1 MNSKAS
7 ATAAR
12 GGSGEILSKFFTAI
26 CLAVALAILL
36 PPVSTAAEKAVEKTP
51 EKSPEK
57 SPEKVEEKADDKA
70 AATKPA
76 KKYKQEKT
84 TKPDAPATKTVEE
97 LAGETRKSVVI
108 VSHFGR
114 DGKPDGVGAG
124 FVISADGLIATSLHV
139 IGEARPMTV
148 QLLDGKTYDVTEVF
162 AWDRKLD
169 LAIIRIEADKLSPL
183 PLGDSDQLQQGTPV
197 VAIGNPHG
205 LDHSVVQGVVSAR
218 RDFDQV
224 EMIQLAIP
232 VEPGNSGG
240 PLLDLQGRVHG
251 ILTLKSAVTANLGF
265 AMPVNALKQILRK
278 PNTVPIHR
286 WLTIGA
292 LNPTEWVTHFGAR
305 WNQKSG
311 RVHVEGAGKGFG
323 GRALCVSQRAV
334 PETPYEVQVSV
345 KLDDE
350 AGAAGLAF
358 AVDDDNKH
366 YGFYPTGGRLRLTRF
381 NGPNIFSWTVM
392 QDIASEHYHPGDW
405 NTLKVRIE
413 TERLICSVNGQQVI
427 EVPMSETLAGKA
439 GLAKFRETRAEFKGF
454 LVGTNLSLGLP
465 KTVEL
470 ASLTRKIRE
479 LPPKGQPDPLLIEE
493 LQARSEVSQGI
504 LLARAKDLEREAE
517 QLRKLATRVHFEA
530 TKRELVKALE
540 GVEDKTDLFLAAL
553 LVSKLDNPDVDIA
566 GYRRE
571 MDDMAAQIRTR
582 YSATATEREKLE
594 ALREFLF
601 NENGFHGSRTDYY
614 NRANSYINEVLDDR
628 EGIPITLAVIYAELA
643 RRLGVEIVGVPLP
656 GHFVVQHN
664 PKKGQPQLIDVF
676 ENARGISRAEAEV
689 IVSAFTGR
697 RLREEHLQPASKREI
712 IVRMLRNLLGVAGKG
727 GDGANPRKYLD
738 IIVELEPDAA
748 MERWSRGMLRL
759 QEGDRAGAKSDF
771 RWLLDHQSPGI
782 DLERVE
788 ELFRRL

>member
-1 MNSKAS
+1 M
-7 ATAAR
+7 
-12 GGSGEILSKFFTAI
+12 
-26 CLAVALAILL
+26 LANFSHAQ
-36 PPVSTAAEKAVEKTP
+36 TTAEKSAAPATP
-51 EKSPEK
+51 ATPRPKSDPK
-57 SPEKVEEKADDKA
+57 SDTAPA
-70 AATKPA
+70 AKSATKP
-76 KKYKQEKT
+76 EKA
-84 TKPDAPATKTVEE
+84 APATKTVVE
-97 LAGETRKSVVI
+97 LAADARKSVVI

-148 QLLDGKTYDVTEVF
+148 QLHNGKTHDVTEVF

-169 LAIIRIEADKLSPL
+169 LAIVRIDADGLSPL
-183 PLGDSDQLQQGTPV
+183 PLGDSDTLRPGTPV

-218 RDFDQV
+218 RDFDMV
-224 EMIQLAIP
+224 EMIQVAIP

-240 PLLDLQGRVHG
+240 PLLDMEGRVHG

-278 PNTVPIHR
+278 PNTVPASR

-292 LNPTEWVTHFGAR
+292 LNPAEWVPQFGAR
-305 WNQKSG
+305 WTQKSG
-311 RVHVEGAGKGFG
+311 RIQVEGAGKGFG
-323 GRALCVSQRAV
+323 GRALCVCQREV
-334 PETPYEVQVSV
+334 PGLPSEVQVTV

-358 AVDDDNKH
+358 ATDDENRH

-381 NGPNIFSWTVM
+381 NGPNIFSWTVI

-405 NTLKVRIE
+405 NTLKVRME
-413 TERLICSVNGQQVI
+413 TERIICSVNGQKVI
-427 EVPMSETLAGKA
+427 EMPLTEALEGKV

-454 LVGTNLSLGLP
+454 LVGTNLAANQP

-470 ASLTRKIRE
+470 ASLTRKIKE
-479 LPPKGQPDPLLIEE
+479 LPATGAVDPAVIEE
-493 LQARSEVSQGI
+493 LQTRSEASQT
-504 LLARAKDLEREAE
+504 LLLDRAKGLEREAE

-530 TKRELVKALE
+530 VKRDLIKTLE
-540 GVEDKTDLFLAAL
+540 GAEEKTDLFLAAL
-553 LVSKLDNPDVDIA
+553 QVSRLDNPDVDTE

-571 MDDMAAQIRTR
+571 LESMAAQIRAKLP
-582 YSATATEREKLE
+582 ATASEADKLE
-594 ALREFLF
+594 ALRDFLF
-601 NENGFHGSRTDYY
+601 NENGFHGSRTDYN

-628 EGIPITLAVIYAELA
+628 EGIPITLAIIYIELA
-643 RRLGVEIVGVPLP
+643 RRLDVTVVGIPLP

-676 ENARGISRAEAEV
+676 ENARVISRQEAEV
-689 IVSAFTGR
+689 IVSAYTGR

-712 IVRMLRNLLGVAGKG
+712 IVRMLRNLLGVTSKNS
-727 GDGANPRKYLD
+727 DSPNPMKYLD
-738 IIVELEPDAA
+738 LIVELAPDAA
-748 MERWSRGMLRL
+748 LERWSRGMIRL
-759 QEGDRAGAKSDF
+759 QQGERAGAKSDF

-788 ELFRRL
+788 ELYRRL

>member
-1 MNSKAS
+1 MISQAS
-7 ATAAR
+7 AASAR
-12 GGSGEILSKFFTAI
+12 DGLGRRFGGILFAG
-26 CLAVALAILL
+26 CLALTLIAEISPSL
-36 PPVSTAAEKAVEKTP
+36 TAAESPAPATP
-51 EKSPEK
+51 SAKSEPKPKSTPAAKPET
-57 SPEKVEEKADDKA
+57 A
-70 AATKPA
+70 A
-76 KKYKQEKT
+76 
-84 TKPDAPATKTVEE
+84 APATKTVVE
-97 LAGETRKSVVI
+97 LAADARKSVVI

-139 IGEARPMTV
+139 IGEARPMSV
-148 QLLDGKTYDVTEVF
+148 QLHNGKTHDVTEVF

-169 LAIIRIEADKLSPL
+169 LAIIRIEADGLTPL
-183 PLGDSDQLQQGTPV
+183 PLGDSDTLRTGTAV

-218 RDFDQV
+218 RDFDKI
-224 EMIQLAIP
+224 EMIQVAIP

-240 PLLDLQGRVHG
+240 PLLDMTGRVHG

-278 PNTVPIHR
+278 PNTVPASR

-292 LNPTEWVTHFGAR
+292 LNPAEWVPQFGAR
-305 WNQKSG
+305 WTQKSG
-311 RVHVEGAGKGFG
+311 RIQVEGAGKGFG
-323 GRALCVSQRAV
+323 GRALCVCQREV
-334 PETPYEVQVSV
+334 PDLPSEVQVTV

-358 AVDDDNKH
+358 ATDDENRH

-381 NGPNIFSWTVM
+381 NGPNIFSWTVI

-405 NTLKVRIE
+405 NTLKVRME
-413 TERLICSVNGQQVI
+413 AERIISSVNGQQVI
-427 EVPMSETLAGKA
+427 EMPLTEALSGKA

-454 LVGTNLSLGLP
+454 LVGTNLANGQP

-470 ASLTRKIRE
+470 ASLTRKIKE
-479 LPPKGQPDPLLIEE
+479 LPATGAVDPAVIEE
-493 LQARSEVSQGI
+493 LQSRSAASQS
-504 LLARAKDLEREAE
+504 LLLDRAKGLEREAE

-530 TKRELVKALE
+530 VKRELVKTLE
-540 GVEDKTDLFLAAL
+540 GAEEKTDLFLAAL
-553 LVSKLDNPDVDIA
+553 HVSRLDNPDVDTD

-571 MDDMAAQIRTR
+571 LESMAAQIRAKLP
-582 YSATATEREKLE
+582 ATASEADKLE
-594 ALREFLF
+594 TLRDFLF
-601 NENGFHGSRTDYY
+601 NENGFHGSRTDYN

-628 EGIPITLAVIYAELA
+628 EGIPITLAIIYIELA
-643 RRLGVEIVGVPLP
+643 RRLDMNVVGIPLP

-676 ENARGISRAEAEV
+676 ENARVISRQEAEV
-689 IVSAFTGR
+689 IVSAYTGR

-712 IVRMLRNLLGVAGKG
+712 IVRMLRNLLGVTSKNS
-727 GDGANPRKYLD
+727 DSPNPMKYLD
-738 IIVELEPDAA
+738 LIVELAPDAA
-748 MERWSRGMLRL
+748 LERWSRGMIRL
-759 QEGDRAGAKSDF
+759 QQGERAGAKSDF

-788 ELFRRL
+788 ELYRRL